1 MLLAVFSTFAI
12 SLFACF
18 LVIFSGRTSVGTH
31 FQRTDLL
38 ARQAAHVRPTP
49 RIGGLPLAASVVLVS
64 VLIGSGLLDHH
75 SAVILFSALPVFLVG
90 LREDMY
96 RDVSSKARYGAAIL
110 SGFLALSLLGFW
122 IDRGAPDWFGA
133 LMAVAPIGI
142 ALTVFTTASYSHAF
156 NLIDGL
162 NGLCSGTSILIAS
175 GLAVVALQS
184 GHPEFVPLLMIIAAG
199 LSGFFLWNFPFGRI
213 FLGDAGAYSIGHILS
228 WIGVA
233 LIATTTDVS
242 PWAIMLIFFWPLA
255 DTLFAIYRR
264 ASSGQPIDQPDRMHF
279 HQLVM
284 RALQMTI
291 LGRNAREKANP
302 LATLALLPL
311 IGITVATGVVFWDN
325 DAAAGIA
332 LVVYAVLFVGL
343 HRVLRIAARQMRL
356 RLARRRART

>member
-1 MLLAVFSTFAI
+1 MLLAIFSAFAI
-12 SLFACF
+12 SLLTCF
-18 LVIFSGRTSVGTH
+18 LVIFSGWTSMGTH
-31 FQRTDLL
+31 FQQSDLL

-64 VLIGSGLLDHH
+64 VLIGSGLLDYH
-75 SAVILFSALPVFLVG
+75 SAIILFSALPVFLVG

-96 RDVSSKARYGAAIL
+96 RDVSSRARYGAAIL
-110 SGFLALSLLGFW
+110 SGLLALSLLGFW

-133 LMAVAPIGI
+133 LMAFAPIGI

-175 GLAVVALQS
+175 GLAVVAMQS

-199 LSGFFLWNFPFGRI
+199 LGGFFLWNFPFGRI

-264 ASSGQPIDQPDRMHF
+264 ITSGQPIDQPDRMHF

-291 LGRNAREKANP
+291 LGRNAKERANP

-311 IGITVATGVVFWDN
+311 IGTTVATGVVFWNN
-325 DAAAGIA
+325 DAAAGMA
-332 LVVYAVLFVGL
+332 LAIYAMLFVGL
-343 HRVLRIAARQMRL
+343 HRGLRIAARQMRL
-356 RLARRRART
+356 RLARRSARS